1 MLDKI
6 RLGIPVV
13 AYCGG
18 IFYLSS
24 LNKVPGV
31 LTIVP
36 DKIGHAILYA
46 GLGFLVALYLKRNHD
61 PKTRVIWNLTAAFC
75 LVYGISD
82 EFHQYFVDGRSSEIG
97 DVMADLVGGLMGAVL
112 FTEVVKRNLFPALN
126 RKL

>member
-1 MLDKI
+1 MRDKI
-6 RLGIPVV
+6 RLGIPVA

-24 LNKVPGV
+24 LNTLPGA

-46 GLGFLVALYLKRNHD
+46 GLGFVVALYLKGNHD
-61 PKTRVIWNLTAAFC
+61 PKTRTIWCLTGAFC

-82 EFHQYFVDGRSSEIG
+82 EFHQYFVDGRTAEIG
-97 DVMADLVGGLMGAVL
+97 DVIADLIGGLLGAVL
-112 FTEVVKRNLFPALN
+112 CTEVIKRNLFPALN
-126 RKL
+126 RKQ